1 MPIFMDRH
9 DIIGVTA
16 KHVAEVHQKDLKVQ
30 GKFGCKTL
38 TYWFD
43 EKNGVA
49 FCLVEA
55 PEKEAVI
62 NMHDKAHGIIPH
74 QIIEV
79 ETNLVKSF
87 LGRITDPEVKKNS
100 GEPDLVINE
109 SAIRTILYIE
119 LKYPGNISPEM
130 LNENSLSL
138 LDVYSDLVHKTLKQH
153 GSNKIKDTDDGF
165 VASFTDEIDALQ
177 CAKELLANLK
187 EINKRGI
194 RRRIAASIG
203 LSTGTPVT
211 DNSRFFGETIR
222 LANRL
227 AYIAEPGQI
236 MLSASI
242 GDLHNTGSLKSS
254 NKNNIVK
261 TLNSTEENFL
271 NQIMELAE
279 KCLDQPRYSVNDCCN
294 QLGVS
299 KSQLYRKITSLT
311 GKTTNE
317 FIKEYR
323 LRKALKL
330 MRKHRGNISEIAFET
345 GFSTPSYFTQCFHK
359 RYGILPSEYESL
371 VA

>member
-9 DIIGVTA
+9 DILGVTA

-55 PEKEAVI
+55 PEKQAVI

-87 LGRITDPEVKKNS
+87 LGRITDPEVNKKS

-119 LKYPGNISPEM
+119 LKYPGDISPEM

-138 LDVYSDLVHKTLKQH
+138 PDIYSSLVHKTLKKH

-187 EINKRGI
+187 EINKREI
-194 RRRIAASIG
+194 HQRMNASIG
-203 LSTGTPVT
+203 LSTGAPVT
-211 DNSRFFGETIR
+211 ENSRFFGETIR
-222 LANRL
+222 LAKHL

-242 GDLHNTGSLKSS
+242 GELHNTGSLKSS
-254 NKNNIVK
+254 NKNSIVK
-261 TLNSTEENFL
+261 TLNSNEENFL
-271 NQIMELAE
+271 NQLMELAE
-279 KCLDQPRYSVNDCCN
+279 KCLDQPHYNVNDCCK

-299 KSQLYRKITSLT
+299 KSQLYRKTTSLS
-311 GKTTNE
+311 GKTPNE

-323 LRKALKL
+323 LSKALKL
-330 MRKHRGNISEIAFET
+330 IQKHRGNISEIAFET

-359 RYGILPSEYESL
+359 RYGILPSEYGAS

>member
-9 DIIGVTA
+9 DILGVTA
-16 KHVAEVHQKDLKVQ
+16 KHVAEVHQADLKVQ
-30 GKFGCKTL
+30 DKFGCKTL

-43 EKNGVA
+43 EKSGMA
-49 FCLVEA
+49 FCLVDA
-55 PEKEAVI
+55 PEKQAVI
-62 NMHDKAHGIIPH
+62 DMHDNAHGVIPH

-79 ETNLVKSF
+79 ESNLVKSF
-87 LGRITDPEVKKNS
+87 LGRIADPEVNIKS

-109 SAIRTILYIE
+109 SAIRTILYVE
-119 LKYPGNISPEM
+119 LKYPGDINPE
-130 LNENSLSL
+130 LLKDESFSLFE
-138 LDVYSDLVHKTLKQH
+138 VYSNLIHKTLKQH

-187 EINKRGI
+187 EINKRDVHLWI
-194 RRRIAASIG
+194 NASIG
-203 LSTGTPVT
+203 LSTGAPVT
-211 DNSRFFGETIR
+211 ENSRFFGETIR

-227 AYIAEPGQI
+227 AYFAEPGQI
-236 MLSASI
+236 MLSSSI
-242 GDLHNTGSLKSS
+242 GELHNTGTLKSS
-254 NKNNIVK
+254 NKNKIIK

-271 NQIMELAE
+271 NQLMELAE
-279 KCLDQPRYSVNDCCN
+279 KCLDQPHYNVNDCCN

-299 KSQLYRKITSLT
+299 KSQLYRRTTSLT
-311 GKTTNE
+311 GKTPNE

-323 LRKALKL
+323 LRKALNL
-330 MRKHRGNISEIAFET
+330 MQKHQGNISEIAFET

-359 RYGILPSEYESL
+359 RYGILPSEYEAS

>member
-9 DIIGVTA
+9 DILGVTA

-55 PEKEAVI
+55 PEKQAVI

-87 LGRITDPEVKKNS
+87 LGRITDPEVNKKS

-119 LKYPGNISPEM
+119 LKYPGDISPEM

-138 LDVYSDLVHKTLKQH
+138 PDIYSSLVHKTLKKH

-187 EINKRGI
+187 EINKREI
-194 RRRIAASIG
+194 HQRMNASIG
-203 LSTGTPVT
+203 LSTGAPVT
-211 DNSRFFGETIR
+211 ENSRFFGETIR
-222 LANRL
+222 LAKHL

-242 GDLHNTGSLKSS
+242 GELHNTGSLKSS
-254 NKNNIVK
+254 NKNSIVK
-261 TLNSTEENFL
+261 TLNSNEENFL
-271 NQIMELAE
+271 NQLMELAE
-279 KCLDQPRYSVNDCCN
+279 KCLDQPHYNVNDCCK

-299 KSQLYRKITSLT
+299 KSQLYRKTNSLS
-311 GKTTNE
+311 GKTPNE

-323 LRKALKL
+323 LSKALKL
-330 MRKHRGNISEIAFET
+330 IQKHRGNISEIAFET

-359 RYGILPSEYESL
+359 RYGILPSEYGAS

>member
-9 DIIGVTA
+9 DILGVTA

-43 EKNGVA
+43 EKSGVA

-55 PEKEAVI
+55 PEKQAVI
-62 NMHDKAHGIIPH
+62 NMHNQAHGIIPH

-79 ETNLVKSF
+79 ERNLVKSF
-87 LGRITDPEVKKNS
+87 LGRITDPEANKKS

-119 LKYPGNISPEM
+119 LKYPDD
-130 LNENSLSL
+130 LNSKILKENSLFL
-138 LDVYSDLVHKTLKQH
+138 PDVYSNLIHKTLQQH

-187 EINKRGI
+187 EINKRDTHQWI
-194 RRRIAASIG
+194 NASIG
-203 LSTGTPVT
+203 LSTGAPVT
-211 DNSRFFGETIR
+211 DNTRFFGETIR
-222 LANRL
+222 LTKRL

-242 GDLHNTGSLKSS
+242 GELHNTGGLKSS
-254 NKNNIVK
+254 NKNKLVK
-261 TLNSTEENFL
+261 TLNYTEENFL
-271 NQIMELAE
+271 NQLMELAE
-279 KCLDQPRYSVNDCCN
+279 KCLDQPHYNVNDCCN

-299 KSQLYRKITSLT
+299 KSQLYRKTTALT
-311 GKTTNE
+311 GKTPNE
-317 FIKEYR
+317 FIKEFR
-323 LRKALKL
+323 LSKALKL
-330 MRKHRGNISEIAFET
+330 MQKHRGNISEIAFET

-359 RYGILPSEYESL
+359 RYGILPSEYEAS